1 MSNNDSPH
9 SFPNND
15 NTDERHNPYLNE
27 APYFNPPE
35 EPRGSL
41 MDFTDKLALLGKK
54 IKGFVHLEQAPDKE
68 VDALEELSTIDK
80 RMTDLRQKTMRRIYT
95 VIAILSVGLFT
106 VMVLVKWGV
115 VMWKDHNR
123 PEVPTKVQNLKLEVN
138 SLNKWQEMKDQQINQ
153 LGEDIK
159 KVEENVDKKMT
170 EVQTAISQELN
181 NTTANINQ
189 SLLSLQSSNQEELR
203 DTLNTIKGEI
213 QNANSDARQYTDQRN
228 LSIAE
233 KIAQIESRKND
244 KSPSLDTSK
253 LGLPPLPSLNDKNS
267 SANNRSGDSDTAKLS
282 LNAKPHYIEEDINDN
297 TPALDFSTLSSFDT
311 NTSDNKQLKMTI
323 MTGVQKATLVAG
335 AAVPT
340 LQKGNDLTRVVWL
353 SLNGPMLIANGH
365 TENIKE
371 CIIQAAATG
380 NFATESAD
388 IRLTKLSCSLLDEEG
403 KYHKLVGN
411 IKGWVYGENG
421 MQGLKGRLVTK
432 EGELIE
438 KAIPLAILESAI
450 KALENSTKNSNT
462 IFTYPSNSSSTST
475 MNNIQDSFTEGA
487 TKTASTTLDKFSDY
501 YLMIL
506 EQLNPIIELKA
517 GREVSIWFEGGE
529 QLKLEEY
536 TPTDVDFFENKGL
549 EQ

>member
-1 MSNNDSPH
+1 MINNDSPH
-9 SFPNND
+9 SLPHLDPNN
-15 NTDERHNPYLNE
+15 NTGENHSPYLNE
-27 APYFNPPE
+27 APSSE
-35 EPRGSL
+35 QRGGTM
-41 MDFTDKLALLGKK
+41 MDFMDKLGLLGKK
-54 IKGFVHLEQAPDKE
+54 IKGFAHLDQTPNQE
-68 VDALEELSTIDK
+68 VDALEELSTLDK

-95 VIAILSVGLFT
+95 VIAILSVGMFI

-123 PEVPTKVQNLKLEVN
+123 PEVPTKVQDLKLEVN
-138 SLNKWQEMKDQQINQ
+138 ALNKWQEMKDQQINQ

-170 EVQTAISQELN
+170 EVQTTISQELN

-189 SLLSLQSSNQEELR
+189 SLLSLQSSNREELKE
-203 DTLNTIKGEI
+203 TLNTIKGEI
-213 QNANSDARQYTDQRN
+213 QNANNEARQYTDQRN
-228 LSIAE
+228 LTIAE

-244 KSPSLDTSK
+244 RNSSLDVNK
-253 LGLPPLPSLNDKNS
+253 LGLPPLPPLRDKNGS
-267 SANNRSGDSDTAKLS
+267 ESEVNVVRLQPQSIQ
-282 LNAKPHYIEEDINDN
+282 PYYVEENINDN
-297 TPALDFSTLSSFDT
+297 TPGLDFSTLSSFDM
-311 NTSDNKQLKMTI
+311 NNSADKLPKMTI
-323 MTGVQKATLVAG
+323 MAGVQKATLVAG

-388 IRLTKLSCSLLDEEG
+388 IRLSKLSCSLLDEEG

-411 IKGWVYGENG
+411 VKGWVYGENG

-438 KAIPLAILESAI
+438 KAIPLALLESAI
-450 KALENSTKNSNT
+450 KALENSTKKSST
-462 IFTYPSNSSSTST
+462 IYAYPGSGTSSTSA
-475 MNNIQDSFTEGA
+475 MNNIQDSFTEGT

-536 TPTDVDFFENKGL
+536 TPADVDFFENKGL